1 MKLCDQN
8 QIIMKL
14 CSRGTSSIIAHLEE
28 GFYRFGLIVASRPW
42 TVIFTSFCITLICS
56 LGLLNLKFETD
67 ANKIWGPDTSVYI
80 KNNQWLSDNFPQN
93 ERIQTL
99 IFRSSIDGNIL
110 SPESLKWML
119 RVHRKLSSI
128 AVQNITFESICR
140 R

>member
-14 CSRGTSSIIAHLEE
+14 CSRGTSGIITHLEE
-28 GFYRFGLIVASRPW
+28 GFYRFGLLVASRPW
-42 TVIFTSFCITLICS
+42 TVIFTSFFITLICS

-67 ANKIWGPDTSVYI
+67 ANKIWGPDTSVYL

-99 IFRSSIDGNIL
+99 IYRSRNDGNIL
-110 SPESLKWML
+110 SPESLTWML
-119 RVHRKLSSI
+119 KVHQKISSI
-128 AVQNITFESICR
+128 AVQNVTFESICR